1 MERRNSLYNVLSGV
15 KRFPVIVTDVDGTLQ
30 NSKGELSPFTRK
42 TLGQY
47 IDWGGRIILATG
59 KLYASIERVCQ
70 ELSLKDWQIT
80 GNGAVLVDP
89 TTGEKQ
95 VSSCLGALEVK
106 HIETILNEMQ
116 VPFVYYQPET
126 ILYRKGLLSPK
137 YVKILHKFG
146 EDYVKSIKADFSENV
161 TDVIKILSFVA
172 NIADLEIEKKLR
184 KMISQACP
192 RVRVIRTT
200 SRYLEYMN
208 RDVSKIHGLEKILG
222 ELGIG
227 MESVIAFGDE
237 ENDLEI
243 LKSAGIGVA
252 MGNASLRIKRAVS
265 YVADSNDEDGV
276 ARFLSNSF
284 FRGSP
289 DNLSLKKE

>member
-1 MERRNSLYNVLSGV
+1 MPNVPLGV
-15 KRFPVIVTDVDGTLQ
+15 KRFPVMVTDVDGTLL

-59 KLYASIERVCQ
+59 KLYASIEGACQ

-89 TTGEKQ
+89 TTGKKQ

-106 HIETILNEMQ
+106 HIETILNERQ

-146 EDYVKSIKADFSENV
+146 EDYVKPIKADFSENV

-172 NIADLEIEKKLR
+172 NVAELEIEKELR

-192 RVRVIRTT
+192 GIRVIRTT

-208 RDVSKIHGLEKILG
+208 RDVSKIHGLERILG
-222 ELGIG
+222 ELGVGI
-227 MESVIAFGDE
+227 ELVVAFGDE
-237 ENDLEI
+237 ENDIEI

-252 MGNASLRIKRAVS
+252 MENASLRVKRAVS
-265 YVADSNDEDGV
+265 YVTNSNDEDGV
-276 ARFLSNSF
+276 ARFLSNF
-284 FRGSP
+284 IFHGSP
-289 DNLSLKKE
+289 DSLSLKEG